1 MARRFVA
8 VVVVGALALTPLTPA
23 LAVAGPGLEKRLDRL
38 TGEGGMA
45 GALARTSDGVTVV
58 SGTAERGTG
67 RAMVGPDARFRVASL
82 SKPIIAA
89 TVLRLA
95 ERGQIK
101 LDAPV
106 ERYLP
111 KVVRGKGAGA
121 AIDGRKITVRD
132 LLRQTSGLPD
142 FGGAVDWSKLP
153 QDYLKVALGLKPTPV
168 GRFAY
173 SNTNYLVLGKI
184 ICAVTGEDFRQVS
197 RELVIKPLRMR
208 DTYWPRKGETGL
220 RGEHAHTYGVSP
232 ADPEG
237 GVVDLTRLPGYE
249 FGASGGLVSTPDD
262 LNRFWRGAPVKR
274 MTANAVRVGEPGWP
288 AKARY
293 GLGVARARLSCG
305 EVWMHG
311 GDVPGVSV
319 LSGRN
324 RAGRAATVYV
334 TGSAATEKQ
343 RKQLLAA
350 FDTAMCF

>member
-1 MARRFVA
+1 
-8 VVVVGALALTPLTPA
+8 
-23 LAVAGPGLEKRLDRL
+23 
-38 TGEGGMA
+38 MA

-89 TVLRLA
+89 TVLRLV

-111 KVVRGKGAGA
+111 KV
-121 AIDGRKITVRD
+121 
-132 LLRQTSGLPD
+132 L
-142 FGGAVDWSKLP
+142 
-153 QDYLKVALGLKPTPV
+153 
-168 GRFAY
+168 
-173 SNTNYLVLGKI
+173 LGKI
-184 ICAVTGEDFRQVS
+184 IGAVAGKDFRQVS
-197 RELVIKPLRMR
+197 RELVLKPLRMR
-208 DTYWPRKGETGL
+208 DTYWPRKGETGI

-262 LNRFWRGAPVKR
+262 LNRFWRGAPVKKT
-274 MTANAVRVGEPGWP
+274 TANVVQIGEPGWP

-305 EVWMHG
+305 EAWMHG
-311 GDVPGVSV
+311 GDVPGASV

-324 RAGRAATVYV
+324 RARRAATVYA